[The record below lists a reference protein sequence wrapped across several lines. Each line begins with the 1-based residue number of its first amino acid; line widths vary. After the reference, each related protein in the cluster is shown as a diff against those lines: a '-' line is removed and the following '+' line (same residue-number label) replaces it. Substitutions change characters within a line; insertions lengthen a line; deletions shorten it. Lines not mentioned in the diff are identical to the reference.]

1 MADNVDARLATL
13 GITLPDA
20 PNPVANYVPSCL
32 SGNLL
37 FISGQVS
44 KAADG
49 SIVSGQLG
57 GGMTVA
63 EGRAA
68 ARLCALN
75 ILAQAK
81 AALGSLDRV
90 AQIVRL
96 NGFVNAAP
104 EFTEHPQ
111 VMNGASDLM
120 VEVLGDTGRHTRV
133 AVGVVE
139 PAARLRR
146 RGRRR
151 AADRPLRQAMRD
163 RSAFLK
169 PIAHRGLHDA
179 AKGIIEN
186 TVPAFEAAIAAATA
200 SNATS
205 ARRPAR
211 RRWCSTT

>member
-1 MADNVDARLATL
+1 
-13 GITLPDA
+13 
-20 PNPVANYVPSCL
+20 
-32 SGNLL
+32 
-37 FISGQVS
+37 
-44 KAADG
+44 
-49 SIVSGQLG
+49 
-57 GGMTVA
+57 MTVA

-120 VEVLGDTGRHTRV
+120 VEVLGDAGPPHPRRRRRF
-133 AVGVVE
+133 E

-146 RGRRR
+146 RGRRH
-151 AADRPLRQAMRD
+151 AAHQP
-163 RSAFLK
+163 
-169 PIAHRGLHDA
+169 
-179 AKGIIEN
+179 
-186 TVPAFEAAIAAATA
+186 
-200 SNATS
+200 
-205 ARRPAR
+205 
-211 RRWCSTT
+211 